1 MLFTPVLLRQKEM
14 KRKEEKRREEKTTG
28 FFQKAQVKK
37 APNSTRNAHVRVK
50 IETIDT
56 PTHHTTST
64 KKKADHAYCA
74 LKEEQRNE

>member
-28 FFQKAQVKK
+28 FFQKAGEKSTKFNKK
-37 APNSTRNAHVRVK
+37 FTCPCK

-74 LKEEQRNE
+74 VKEEQRNE

>member
-28 FFQKAQVKK
+28 FFQKSGEKSTKFNKK
-37 APNSTRNAHVRVK
+37 FTSPCK

-56 PTHHTTST
+56 PTNHTTST
-64 KKKADHAYCA
+64 TRKKQTMRIAF
-74 LKEEQRNE
+74 KEEQRNE

>member
-50 IETIDT
+50 LKQLTRQ
-56 PTHHTTST
+56 HTTLRVRR
-64 KKKADHAYCA
+64 KKQTMRIAH
-74 LKEEQRNE
+74 

>member
-1 MLFTPVLLRQKEM
+1 MHMSVF
-14 KRKEEKRREEKTTG
+14 
-28 FFQKAQVKK
+28 
-37 APNSTRNAHVRVK
+37 K